1 MSRPAP
7 FNFRRRDDRVL
18 ISNDFGHFFWLDSAA
33 FDAFARGALTEDHP
47 AFGDLAA
54 KGFLSGR
61 MDMAALTERWR
72 ARNTHLWDASCL
84 HIVVVTR
91 SCNMRCVYCHAQAQ
105 SGAAWDMSEA
115 TAAKVVDRI
124 FETPNKVLTIEFQ
137 GGEPLT
143 NFPVVLFI
151 ADRARL
157 RAKETGKE
165 LRLSLITNLSLMD
178 EAKYAA
184 LRERKIDVCSSLDG
198 PADLHDAN
206 RLLSGASSHRR
217 VVTWWNRL
225 RRDGATPAALL
236 TVTRATLARPE
247 AVVEEYRK
255 RGATSIALRPLNPL
269 GYAKTVW
276 RKIGYTPE
284 EFLAFYRRALDR
296 IIAGNRRGRLFPETT
311 AKVFLTKALAAR
323 EPNHMDL
330 RSPCGAGIGQI
341 AYDYDGEIYSCDEG
355 RMLRAMG
362 DDLFH
367 LGSVESMGPKEC
379 ALHPTVRT
387 LAQAS
392 SLDAQ
397 SGCSRCVYK
406 PTCGVCP
413 LLEYVE
419 NGDLFTRAPDSRR
432 CRILMGIQ
440 DDLFERLR
448 DPRQRRVL
456 ETWVDGEMERGGG
469 PAGIRHADPAALY
482 QRT

>member
-1 MSRPAP
+1 MRQ
-7 FNFRRRDDRVL
+7 
-18 ISNDFGHFFWLDSAA
+18 
-33 FDAFARGALTEDHP
+33 
-47 AFGDLAA
+47 
-54 KGFLSGR
+54 GFYEG
-61 MDMAALTERWR
+61 
-72 ARNTHLWDASCL
+72 
-84 HIVVVTR
+84 I
-91 SCNMRCVYCHAQAQ
+91 
-105 SGAAWDMSEA
+105 
-115 TAAKVVDRI
+115 
-124 FETPNKVLTIEFQ
+124 
-137 GGEPLT
+137 
-143 NFPVVLFI
+143 
-151 ADRARL
+151 
-157 RAKETGKE
+157 
-165 LRLSLITNLSLMD
+165 
-178 EAKYAA
+178 KYAA
-184 LRERKIDVCSSLDG
+184 LRERNIEICSSLDG
-198 PADLHDAN
+198 PAALHDAN
-206 RLLSGASSHRR
+206 RLLFGGSSYRR
-217 VVTWWNRL
+217 VIRWWNRL
-225 RRDGATPAALL
+225 RQDGVVPAALL
-236 TVTRATLARPE
+236 TVTRKTLDHAD

-276 RKIGYTPE
+276 NKIGYTPE

-296 IIAGNRRGRLFPETT
+296 VIAANRRGRIFPETT

-355 RMLRAMG
+355 RLLRAMG

-367 LGSVESMGPKEC
+367 LGHVDAMGPKEC
-379 ALHPTVRT
+379 ALHPTIRT

-448 DPRQRRVL
+448 DPRQRKVL
-456 ETWVDGEMERGGG
+456 ETWVDGEMERRG
-469 PAGIRHADPAALY
+469 DPAALY

>member
-1 MSRPAP
+1 VSRPAP
-7 FNFRRRDDRVL
+7 FNFREFSDGVL
-18 ISNDFGHFFWLDSAA
+18 ISNDYGHFTWLDKRAFRAYAA
-33 FDAFARGALTEDHP
+33 GETGEKDP
-47 AFGDLAA
+47 AFRELAS
-54 KGFLSGR
+54 KGFLADR
-61 MDMAALTERWR
+61 LDTEALSERWR
-72 ARNTHLWDASCL
+72 ARNGHLWDASCL
-84 HIVVVTR
+84 HIIVVTR
-91 SCNMRCVYCHAQAQ
+91 ACNMRCVYCHAQAQ
-105 SGAAWDMSEA
+105 SGSEWDMSEE

-124 FETPNKVLTIEFQ
+124 FETPNRVLTIEFQ

-143 NFPVVLFI
+143 NFPTVLFI

-157 RAKETGKE
+157 RSKETKKE
-165 LRLSLITNLSLMD
+165 LRLSLITNMSLMD
-178 EAKYAA
+178 EAKY
-184 LRERKIDVCSSLDG
+184 REIRKRRIDVCTSLDG
-198 PADLHDAN
+198 PAALHDAN
-206 RLLSGASSHRR
+206 RLLLGGSSHRK
-217 VVTWWNRL
+217 VVKWWNRL
-225 RRDGATPAALL
+225 SKDAARPSALL
-236 TVTRATLARPE
+236 TVTRATLESPE
-247 AVVEEYRK
+247 AVVDEYAK
-255 RGATSIALRPLNPL
+255 RGATGIALRPLNPL
-269 GYAKTVW
+269 GYATSVW
-276 RKIGYTPE
+276 ERIGYSPE
-284 EFLAFYRRALDR
+284 EFLAFYKRATDR
-296 IIAGNRRGRLFPETT
+296 ILTYNRRGRVFAETT

-341 AYDYDGEIYSCDEG
+341 AYDYDGEVYSCDEG

-367 LGSVESMGPKEC
+367 LGNVDAIGPREC
-379 ALHPTVRT
+379 ATHPTVKT

-440 DDLFERLR
+440 DDLFARLR
-448 DPRQRRVL
+448 DPKQRRIL
-456 ETWVDGEMERGGG
+456 ETWVDGGKENTTS
-469 PAGIRHADPAALY
+469 PAGLRHADPATLY